1 MILPKIALRNLSRQK
16 RRSILL
22 GGALSFGMFI
32 LVVVNG
38 VTGGLISSV
47 QKNFADLVAGHVFF
61 LQVEKGP
68 DGKLISISRNDKDLL
83 KVVESSG
90 LKYSAVTRR
99 TACMGSVIFTNDS
112 ASRQI
117 TGVNWDEES
126 NLPDS
131 LNLMAGDAH
140 KMKGSDGIIVSVTLA
155 ESIGLIQKKKL
166 SYPEL
171 ANLRRDVKI
180 RLRNE
185 GRKSNLDKEVKKET
199 ELLEKDRGKK
209 QIDDAA
215 KAIGET
221 VLVKLKTIYGQ
232 ENVAEFRVAAI
243 YKTEMDYSA
252 YVDRD
257 ALNGYIDMPKNSF
270 NICGIML
277 KDYSNLERKTQVL
290 YNKLKDKYDL
300 VPYSKISGR
309 SSETVLSDL
318 DKEKFSGQKT
328 IVTNLNN
335 ELGSIV
341 NILTGVQAGSFV
353 LFLIILAVIMV
364 GLVNTFRI
372 VVYERTKEIGTMRAL
387 GTQRK
392 QVRNLFVIEAV
403 FLGVAGTIPGTLL
416 GVIALNILSLFRFDT
431 FTELSLFLDGGH
443 LGFTISPVLL
453 FGSVFVVIVFTLL
466 AALIPARKAAKMEP
480 AQALRTQF

>member
-47 QKNFADLVAGHVFF
+47 QKNFADLVAGHIFF

-68 DGKLISISRNDKDLL
+68 DDKLISISRNDKELL
-83 KVVESSG
+83 KVVEASG

-99 TACMGSVIFTNDS
+99 TVNMGSVIFTNDS

-117 TGVNWDEES
+117 TGVDWDEERK
-126 NLPDS
+126 LPDS
-131 LNLMAGDAH
+131 LSLMAGDAH
-140 KMKGSDGIIVSVTLA
+140 KMKGSDGIIVSVTLS
-155 ESIGLIQKKKL
+155 ENIGLIQKKKL
-166 SYPEL
+166 SYSEI

-180 RLRNE
+180 RWRNE
-185 GRKSNLDKEVKKET
+185 GKKFDLEKEIKKET
-199 ELLEKDRGKK
+199 ERLEADRGVK
-209 QIDDAA
+209 QIADAA

-221 VLVKLKTIYGQ
+221 VLVKFKTIYGQ

-243 YKTEMDYSA
+243 YKTQMDYSA

-257 ALNGYIDMPKNSF
+257 VLNAYIDMPKGSF
-270 NICGIML
+270 NLCGIML
-277 KDYSNLERKTQVL
+277 KDYSNLEAKTQLL
-290 YNKLKDKYDL
+290 YGMLKGKYDL
-300 VPYSKISGR
+300 VPYSKIAGR
-309 SSETVLSDL
+309 SSETVVSDL
-318 DKEKFSGQKT
+318 EKEKFSGQKT

-335 ELGSIV
+335 ELGSLV

-392 QVRNLFVIEAV
+392 QIRNLFIIEAV
-403 FLGVAGTIPGTLL
+403 FLGVAGTIPGTVL
-416 GVIALNILSLFRFDT
+416 GVIVLYTFCACSASIRSPSFRSFS
-431 FTELSLFLDGGH
+431 TEAICA
-443 LGFTISPVLL
+443 FTISPA
-453 FGSVFVVIVFTLL
+453 FCSS
-466 AALIPARKAAKMEP
+466 APCSS
-480 AQALRTQF
+480 